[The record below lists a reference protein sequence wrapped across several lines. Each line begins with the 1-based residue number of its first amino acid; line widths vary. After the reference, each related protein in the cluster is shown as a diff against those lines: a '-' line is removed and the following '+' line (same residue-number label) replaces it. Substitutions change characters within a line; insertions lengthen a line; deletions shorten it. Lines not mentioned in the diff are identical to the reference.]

1 MYVLQLLFH
10 WVVVCSPFTGFAA
23 GQQPQDSSLP
33 AGRQVQFRNV
43 TSEAGVVFQHRN
55 GKSDDKFMVE
65 TFGSGVAW
73 IDYDNDGF
81 LDLYFANGSGLAD
94 NTTSPGNMLLRNT
107 GDGAFVDVTAAAGV
121 NGNGGFATGVAVGDY
136 DDDGLLDLFVT
147 GFGSNILYRNLG
159 DGRFS
164 DVTVKAGLAKSERW
178 SSSSGFFDYDLDG
191 DLDLY
196 VVNYLDYQL
205 EENPHCGFQK
215 EGYRMY
221 CHPSYFDG
229 SPDELYRNDGDG
241 TFTDVSL
248 EAGVANPSGKGLGV
262 AFADFDLDGDIDIYV
277 ANDAVRNFLY
287 RNDGETFQDVAYS
300 AGVGYDADGK
310 PQAGMGTDSGDLDGD
325 GRLDI
330 FVTNFSE
337 ELNALY
343 RNLGRLEFEDASQ
356 SPGLK
361 SAFLPLGFGTKLF
374 DFDNDGD
381 LDIYV
386 TNGHVIDNIR
396 LYNPQLSYSQTD
408 LLYDNVD
415 GRFHDVSAESGPAFQ
430 VESVGRGA
438 AVGDYDNDG
447 DLDIVVSNC
456 GQPPLLMRNDG
467 GNRNHW
473 IAIKARGT
481 VSNAFG
487 LGAKVRVESGN
498 RVQVKEINN
507 VGSYLSSH
515 DIRLYFGLGSER
527 KAERVEIIWPG
538 GNKQTLRD
546 IPADQI
552 LLIEEAPS
560 VVDQDAASIKR
571 PDSGEGE
578 KRNPKRP

>member
-1 MYVLQLLFH
+1 MTGKIYVLNLLFH
-10 WVVVCSPFTGFAA
+10 LLVVYAPFTGFVA
-23 GQQPQDSSLP
+23 GQQPQGSPLAAS
-33 AGRQVQFRNV
+33 RRVQFRDV
-43 TSEAGVVFQHRN
+43 TSEAGVVFQHQN
-55 GKSDDKFMVE
+55 GKSDNKLMVE

-81 LDLYFANGSGLAD
+81 LDLYFANGSDLAAK
-94 NTTSPGNMLLRNT
+94 TPSPGNMLLRNT
-107 GDGAFVDVTAAAGV
+107 GHGTFVDVTATAGIR
-121 NGNGGFATGVAVGDY
+121 GNGGFATGVAVGDY

-147 GFGSNILYRNLG
+147 YFGSNILYRNIG

-164 DVTVKAGLAKSERW
+164 NVTGKAGLAKSVRW
-178 SSSSGFFDYDLDG
+178 SSSSGFFDYDRDG

-196 VVNYLDYQL
+196 VVNYLEYRL
-205 EENPHCGFQK
+205 EENPYCGFQK

-262 AFADFDLDGDIDIYV
+262 TFADFDLDGDLDIYV

-287 RNDGETFQDVAYS
+287 RNDGDTFQDVAYS
-300 AGVGYDADGK
+300 AGVGYDANGK

-325 GRLDI
+325 GRLDL

-343 RNLGRLEFEDASQ
+343 RNLGHLEFEDVSQ
-356 SPGLK
+356 SSGLR

-374 DFDNDGD
+374 DFENDGD

-396 LYNPQLSYSQTD
+396 LYNPQLSYAQKD

-415 GRFHDVSAESGPAFQ
+415 GKFQDVSALSGPAFQ
-430 VESVGRGA
+430 IEYVGRGA

-456 GQPPLLMRNDG
+456 GQPPFLMRNDG

-481 VSNAFG
+481 VSNTFG
-487 LGAKVRVESGN
+487 LGAKVRVESGS

-515 DIRLYFGLGSER
+515 DIRLYFGLGSEQKVKR
-527 KAERVEIIWPG
+527 IEIIWPS
-538 GNKQTLRD
+538 GNKQILRD

-552 LLIEEAPS
+552 LLIEEVQS
-560 VVDQDAASIKR
+560 GVDQGAASLKNHR
-571 PDSGEGE
+571 LSVGGS
-578 KRNPKRP
+578 